1 MRIAFLRLIGAE
13 RTGSWELEKTKSCSL
28 KVLELVL
35 LGLLESCVIE
45 MLDEDTSGGE
55 EEGLLIDFCRA

>member
-1 MRIAFLRLIGAE
+1 MRIAFWRLIGAE

-55 EEGLLIDFCRA
+55 E